1 MRINS
6 IPPKDLY
13 LQYVSSTRDVYPAA
27 AARPSL
33 GTDKVELTD
42 GARSFSAALRAAKGA
57 AMNEPVSQAKVEG
70 IIKRIQNND
79 YNIPGEAVAEKML
92 GL

>member
-13 LQYVSSTRDVYPAA
+13 LQYVNSARDIRPA

-42 GARSFSAALRAAKGA
+42 GAKTFSAVLRAAKAGTMDEA
-57 AMNEPVSQAKVEG
+57 ASTAKVESV
-70 IIKRIQNND
+70 KRRIENND
-79 YNIPGEAVAEKML
+79 YNIPGVAVAEKML
-92 GL
+92 GM

>member
-6 IPPKDLY
+6 IPSKDLY
-13 LQYVSSTRDVYPAA
+13 LQYVNSARDVRPA
-27 AARPSL
+27 AARPPM

-42 GARSFSAALRAAKGA
+42 GAKTFSAVLRAAKA
-57 AMNEPVSQAKVEG
+57 SAMDEASSIAKTDG
-70 IIKRIQNND
+70 IRQRIANND
-79 YNIPGEAVAEKML
+79 YNIPGVAVAEKIL

>member
-13 LQYVSSTRDVYPAA
+13 LQYVNSARGVTQSVTRTG
-27 AARPSL
+27 L

-42 GARSFSAALRAAKGA
+42 SAKTFSAALRAAKAGIGGEVNA
-57 AMNEPVSQAKVEG
+57 GSKVEG
-70 IIKRIQNND
+70 IKQRIEAND
-79 YNIPGEAVAEKML
+79 YHIAGIAVAEKML
-92 GL
+92 SL

>member
-13 LQYVSSTRDVYPAA
+13 LQYVNSARDMTPTVTRPG
-27 AARPSL
+27 L
-33 GTDKVELTD
+33 GSDKVELTD
-42 GARSFSAALRAAKGA
+42 SAKTFSAVLRAAKAGIGDGA
-57 AMNEPVSQAKVEG
+57 VAASKIEG
-70 IIKRIQNND
+70 IKRRIEEND
-79 YNIPGEAVAEKML
+79 YHIPGIAVAEKML

>member
-1 MRINS
+1 MKINS

-13 LQYVSSTRDVYPAA
+13 LQYVNSARDVRPAT
-27 AARPSL
+27 ARPSL
-33 GTDKVELTD
+33 GTDRVELTE
-42 GARSFSAALRAAKGA
+42 GAKTFSAVLRAAKANA
-57 AMNEPVSQAKVEG
+57 ADEAASIAKTDS
-70 IIKRIQNND
+70 IRKRIENND